1 MAFFGPVLTSVPR
14 GRDAVKVF
22 DATRLLTGC
31 PNFFELKRTLKGPLD
46 FV

>member
-1 MAFFGPVLTSVPR
+1 
-14 GRDAVKVF
+14 VKVF

-46 FV
+46 FD